1 MRWLLVVI
9 VVASWSST
17 LLGQE
22 VQVLEFPDFTFES
35 GTVIPQ
41 VKLAYTTRGA
51 LNEQKSNAIL
61 LPSHYGADHTGYDYL
76 IGPGKELDPAKY
88 FLILTN
94 LFANGVSSSPSNTP
108 NPFRGPRF
116 PQVSIRDNVEAQHRL
131 VREKL
136 GISKLKAIVGFSM
149 GGQQAYQ
156 WAVSHPQMMESIV
169 VICGNA
175 KQYPFGIVR
184 LQGSIKALKADAE
197 FKDGLYTRSP
207 EKGLRAM
214 SMHYRAWTRSPEAWP
229 RDLFD
234 NLSDQELEQTL
245 ESLSESFLTADANN
259 LLSQAETWKRH
270 DVGDTKGFGGNL
282 EKALGSIQARVL
294 LLPSTSDQYFP
305 LDRCGLRV
313 RIDSRRQAAA
323 DSVGFWTHGRRWHRS
338 GCDHGHG
345 CGNQGVF
352 ESHSIAGIQWTV
364 ERYRKPSVGSGHG
377 RNYFLRRQVL
387 DQCK

>member
-1 MRWLLVVI
+1 MSALSLHEIPIRGEKRMRLLLIVI
-9 VVASWSST
+9 GLLTLKSS
-17 LLGQE
+17 LFGQE
-22 VQVLEFPDFTFES
+22 VHTLEFPEFKFES
-35 GTVIPQ
+35 GTVVPQ
-41 VKLAYTTRGA
+41 VKLAYTTRGT

-94 LFANGVSSSPSNTP
+94 QFANGVSSSPSNTP
-108 NPFRGPRF
+108 DPFRGPRF
-116 PQVSIRDNVEAQHRL
+116 PQVSIRDNVEAQYRL
-131 VREKL
+131 IRETL

-149 GGQQAYQ
+149 GGQQAFQ
-156 WAVSHPQMMESIV
+156 WAVSHPQMMESVV

-184 LQGSIKALKADAE
+184 LQGSIAALKADAE
-197 FKDGLYTRSP
+197 FKDGHYTRAP

-234 NLSDQELEQTL
+234 NMSEQELEQTL
-245 ESLSESFLTADANN
+245 ESLSEGFLAADANN

-270 DVGDTKGFGGNL
+270 DVGDTKGLGGNL

-294 LLPSTSDQYFP
+294 
-305 LDRCGLRV
+305 
-313 RIDSRRQAAA
+313 
-323 DSVGFWTHGRRWHRS
+323 
-338 GCDHGHG
+338 
-345 CGNQGVF
+345 
-352 ESHSIAGIQWTV
+352 
-364 ERYRKPSVGSGHG
+364 
-377 RNYFLRRQVL
+377 
-387 DQCK
+387 